1 MSAVRWDFEGIKKE
15 RINTKKPEG
24 IMTCL
29 CDLLD
34 EIYLYWLLKEEGSWK
49 VKVMC
54 SRETRTVLEFGE
66 LWKNNGLAIS
76 ISESRITQSM

>member
-1 MSAVRWDFEGIKKE
+1 
-15 RINTKKPEG
+15 
-24 IMTCL
+24 MTCL

-76 ISESRITQSM
+76 ISESRITQSMWIILPHLKISLKGSIIMM